1 MAFDIVLGQSPMIM
15 VAVELINH
23 MIPPLKQSDDGHKA
37 IVWMEELRTNQLP
50 VIEKGKF
57 LGFITEEIILE
68 ENDSKKPIRD
78 YYLDGEDCFVIEHQH
93 FYDVIKAATE
103 HDFQMVAVLSESG
116 SFQGVIAIEDTINAF
131 AESTAIQEPGAILVL
146 LMNQRDYSLAEISRL
161 VEAEGARILSSTVNP
176 DPKDMSMLRVTL
188 KLNKTEISHITASLE
203 RFGYRIIGRFQE
215 EEIKS
220 NDQERFD
227 LLMRYLNI

>member
-1 MAFDIVLGQSPMIM
+1 MLAS
-15 VAVELINH
+15 ELINH
-23 MIPPLKQSDDGHKA
+23 MIPPLKPTDDGHKA
-37 IVWMEELRTNQLP
+37 IVWMEELRMNQLP
-50 VIEKGKF
+50 VIEKGRF

-68 ENDSKKPIRD
+68 ENDSKRTLND
-78 YYLDGEDCFVIEHQH
+78 YYFDGEQCYVTEHQH
-93 FYDVIKAATE
+93 FYDVIKVAAE
-103 HDFQMVAVLSESG
+103 YELQMVAVISEEG
-116 SFQGVIAIEDTINAF
+116 SFQGVIALEDTINAF
-131 AESTAIQEPGAILVL
+131 AESTAVQEPGAILVL

-161 VEAEGARILSSTVNP
+161 IEAESVRILSCAVNS
-176 DPKDMSMLRVTL
+176 DPKDISMLRVTL
-188 KLNKTEISHITASLE
+188 KLNKTEVSHVTASLE

>member
-1 MAFDIVLGQSPMIM
+1 MKM
-15 VAVELINH
+15 VAAELINH
-23 MIPPLKQSDDGHKA
+23 MIPPLKPSDDGNKA

-68 ENDSKKPIRD
+68 ENDPKRLIRD
-78 YYLDGEDCFVIEHQH
+78 FELEGEECFVMEHQH

-103 HDFQMVAVLSESG
+103 YEYQMVAVLSESG
-116 SFQGVIAIEDTINAF
+116 VFEGVIAIEDTINAF
-131 AESTAIQEPGAILVL
+131 AESTAVQEPGAILVL

-161 VEAEGARILSSTVNP
+161 IEAENARVLSSTINS
-176 DPKDMSMLRVTL
+176 DPKDMSLLRVTL
-188 KLNKTEISHITASLE
+188 KLNMTEISHITASLE

>member
-1 MAFDIVLGQSPMIM
+1 MI
-15 VAVELINH
+15 ALELINH
-23 MIPPLKQSDDGHKA
+23 MIPPLKPSDDGHKA
-37 IVWMEELRTNQLP
+37 IVWMEELRMNQLP

-68 ENDSKKPIRD
+68 ENDSKQPVNE
-78 YYLDGEDCFVIEHQH
+78 YFLEGEQCFVSEQQH
-93 FYDVIKAATE
+93 FYDVIKVAAE
-103 HDFQMVAVLSESG
+103 HESQLVSVLSDTG
-116 SFQGVIAIEDTINAF
+116 SFQGVIALEDTINAF
-131 AESTAIQEPGAILVL
+131 AEATAVQEPGAILVL

-161 VEAEGARILSSTVNP
+161 IEAESVKILSSTVNS
-176 DPKDMSMLRVTL
+176 DPKDSAKLRVTL
-188 KLNKTEISHITASLE
+188 KLNKTEVSHITASLE
-203 RFGYRIIGRFQE
+203 RFGYQIIGRFQE

>member
-1 MAFDIVLGQSPMIM
+1 M

-23 MIPPLKQSDDGHKA
+23 MIPPLKPTDDGHKA
-37 IVWMEELRTNQLP
+37 IVWMEELRMNQLP

-57 LGFITEEIILE
+57 LGFITEDIILE
-68 ENDSKKPIRD
+68 QNDTTLPIVEYD
-78 YYLDGEDCFVIEHQH
+78 LDGVECFVTEDQH
-93 FYDVIKAATE
+93 FYDVLKAASDHE
-103 HDFQMVAVLSESG
+103 LQMVAVLNQDGHFE
-116 SFQGVIAIEDTINAF
+116 GVIALEDTINAF
-131 AESTAIQEPGAILVL
+131 AESTAVQEPGAILVM
-146 LMNQRDYSLAEISRL
+146 LMDQRDYSLAEISRI
-161 VEAEGARILSSTVNP
+161 VEAEDVKILSSTVNN
-176 DPKDMSMLRVTL
+176 DPKDYSLLRVTL
-188 KLNKTEISHITASLE
+188 KLNKTEVSHVTASLE

>member
-1 MAFDIVLGQSPMIM
+1 
-15 VAVELINH
+15 
-23 MIPPLKQSDDGHKA
+23 MIPPLKPSDDGHKA

-68 ENDSKKPIRD
+68 ENDSKKLIREYD
-78 YYLDGEDCFVIEHQH
+78 LDGEECFVIEYQH

-103 HDFQMVAVLSESG
+103 YEYQMVAVLSESG
-116 SFQGVIAIEDTINAF
+116 VFQGVIPIEDTINAF
-131 AESTAIQEPGAILVL
+131 AESTAVQEPGAILVL

-161 VEAEGARILSSTVNP
+161 IEAENGRILSSTVST
-176 DPKDMSMLRVTL
+176 DPKDLSLIRVTL
-188 KLNKTEISHITASLE
+188 KLNKTEISHIAASLE
-203 RFGYRIIGRFQE
+203 RFGYTIIGRFQE

>member
-1 MAFDIVLGQSPMIM
+1 M
-15 VAVELINH
+15 VAAELINH
-23 MIPPLKQSDDGHKA
+23 MIPPLKPSDDGNKA

-68 ENDSKKPIRD
+68 ENDLKRLIRD
-78 YYLDGEDCFVIEHQH
+78 FELEGKECFVMENQH
-93 FYDVIKAATE
+93 FYDVIKVATE
-103 HDFQMVAVLSESG
+103 YEYQMVAVLSEPG
-116 SFQGVIAIEDTINAF
+116 VFEGVIAIEDTINAF
-131 AESTAIQEPGAILVL
+131 AESTAVQEPGAILVL

-161 VEAEGARILSSTVNP
+161 IEAENARVLSSTINS
-176 DPKDMSMLRVTL
+176 DPKDMSLLRVTL
-188 KLNKTEISHITASLE
+188 KLNMTEISHITASLE